1 MKEKTFKAISIDKDN
16 KNFLIVKNKLENKH
30 YKKFG
35 YLYELEILNYF
46 SGTDNHKFF
55 EDYQELKQDL
65 KENYNIKITHKDFK

>member
-1 MKEKTFKAISIDKDN
+1 
-16 KNFLIVKNKLENKH
+16 
-30 YKKFG
+30 
-35 YLYELEILNYF
+35 LYELEILNYF